1 MASIRSL
8 ALVGAVGGAGTTR
21 TAVEC
26 AAALARDGREVAVL
40 DAAYATQG
48 LGEFVRGRIDP
59 DLTGLCLDPERSLDE
74 GLYDLDAS
82 VEGRI
87 ALAPASAPFERL
99 ARASD
104 DAAAQALADRVA
116 EAVARFDHVL
126 VDVPPIAANP
136 SIAAVHAV
144 DRVAIVAPDT
154 EHGAD
159 GRRRQRDV
167 LRDVDAPD
175 GDPAVIAVAVPGS
188 GDRTDGSGDDGNG
201 SGGTDADATVPRGPV
216 EFAAAPAC
224 LGTDAFAAGVVAAT
238 ETLFET
244 ELDVEFGETGVIG
257 RLSAGVDRVRGGR

>member
-8 ALVGAVGGAGTTR
+8 AIVGAVGGAGTTR

-48 LGEFVRGRIDP
+48 LSELVRGRIDP
-59 DLTGLCLDPERSLDE
+59 DVTALCLDPRRPLAD
-74 GLYDLDAS
+74 GLYDLDAA
-82 VEGRI
+82 VDGRVV
-87 ALAPASAPFERL
+87 LAPAHAPFERV

-104 DAAAQALADRVA
+104 DDAAQALADRVA

-126 VDVPPIAANP
+126 VDVPPVAANP
-136 SIAAVHAV
+136 AIAAVHAV

-159 GRRRQRDV
+159 GRRRQYDV
-167 LRDVDAPD
+167 LRDIDAPD
-175 GDPAVIAVAVPGS
+175 GDPAGVAVAAPGS
-188 GDRTDGSGDDGNG
+188 ANRSDGNG
-201 SGGTDADATVPRGPV
+201 SGENGNGKADADATIPRGPV
-216 EFAAAPAC
+216 EFTAAPAC

-244 ELDVEFGETGVIG
+244 ELGVEFEESGVIG
-257 RLSAGVDRVRGGR
+257 RLSAGVDRVRGEE